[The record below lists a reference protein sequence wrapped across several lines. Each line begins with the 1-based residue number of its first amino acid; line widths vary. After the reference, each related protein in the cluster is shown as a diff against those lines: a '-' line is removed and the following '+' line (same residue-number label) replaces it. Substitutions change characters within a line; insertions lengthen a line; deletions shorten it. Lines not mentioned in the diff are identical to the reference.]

1 MAFSQG
7 LAGLGWR
14 QGENVRVEYRW
25 SASNSELIRQYAKEL
40 VALAPD
46 VNSRQWHASSR
57 GTEKNHQFDS
67 DRLRAGTGSGSP
79 WPREKPVA
87 SGGQNYRLHFRQS
100 GTDRKVDWTS
110 QGRKAA
116 HHPSGADV
124 QSKDHSFFLT
134 RLID

>member
-79 WPREKPVA
+79 RPREKPVA
-87 SGGQNYRLHFRQS
+87 AGGATLPASLSSIRNGSESGLDFS
-100 GTDRKVDWTS
+100 GT
-110 QGRKAA
+110 
-116 HHPSGADV
+116 
-124 QSKDHSFFLT
+124 
-134 RLID
+134 